1 LGCRCGPLSSGCGGA
16 LGRRPRS
23 ARASVLGRAY
33 LHDRHLKPHAHRE
46 LKEGEIEVVIP
57 DGKGTHRDRV
67 RLALD
72 GTLIEQA
79 REEAKAKA

>member
-1 LGCRCGPLSSGCGGA
+1 VWPFIKCLR
-16 LGRRPRS
+16 RRPRAPS
-23 ARASVLGRAY
+23 AFGARFRPRPCLSSR
-33 LHDRHLKPHAHRE
+33 RHLKPHAHRE

>member
-1 LGCRCGPLSSGCGGA
+1 LNAAQALRLSQRTPA
-16 LGRRPRS
+16 T
-23 ARASVLGRAY
+23 ATFTV
-33 LHDRHLKPHAHRE
+33 KE
-46 LKEGEIEVVIP
+46 LTEGEIEMVIT

-67 RLALD
+67 RLAPH

>member
-1 LGCRCGPLSSGCGGA
+1 
-16 LGRRPRS
+16 
-23 ARASVLGRAY
+23 
-33 LHDRHLKPHAHRE
+33 LKPHAHRE

-67 RLALD
+67 RLAPD

>member
-1 LGCRCGPLSSGCGGA
+1 LNA
-16 LGRRPRS
+16 
-23 ARASVLGRAY
+23 ARALRLSQRTSATATFTV
-33 LHDRHLKPHAHRE
+33 KE
-46 LKEGEIEVVIP
+46 LKEGEVVIT

-67 RLALD
+67 RLAPD